1 MQRLTTLLLIY
12 LLLSG
17 LKLNAQTQASAD
29 SLQNV
34 LSKLSQDIWKQK
46 TDSLKIKSSNE
57 FASVF
62 HSILINI
69 KNWNFLFDSI
79 PGITECHSESRS
91 LQLFTW
97 NIPLSNG
104 KFVYKGFIRLPDTTN
119 PIIELSSEKF
129 SLSIANLQQ
138 IALPDWYGALYYKLI
153 EQKHDD
159 EIIFTLLGWDGAD
172 NTMNRKIIDIISIS
186 EQSKVVFGK
195 PIFKTDKGIRQRIIL
210 EYAEKANC
218 TLRYDYQTLNIL
230 KGKRI
235 VKKQKWMIVFDRLV
249 PMDPTMKGIT
259 KYYVASGD
267 TYDGFIF
274 KDGFWVLVED
284 VDVKNQLTEKPKLK

>member
-1 MQRLTTLLLIY
+1 MQRLTTLLLIF

-17 LKLNAQTQASAD
+17 LKANAQAQSSAD
-29 SLQNV
+29 SLQIV
-34 LSKLSQDIWKQK
+34 LSKLGQKIWMQK
-46 TDSLKIKSSNE
+46 TDSLKIKFSNE

-62 HSILINI
+62 HSILMNK

-79 PGITECHSESRS
+79 PGITECRTESRS

-104 KFVYKGFIRLPDTTN
+104 KFMYKGFIRLPDTAN
-119 PIIELSSEKF
+119 SVIELSSEKF
-129 SLSIANLQQ
+129 SQSIANQQQ
-138 IALPDWYGALYYKLI
+138 IALSDWYGALYYKLI
-153 EQKHDD
+153 EQKHGE

-186 EQSKVVFGK
+186 EQLKVVFGN

-218 TLRYDYQTLNIL
+218 TLRYDYQTLNIM
-230 KGKRI
+230 KGKR
-235 VKKQKWMIVFDRLV
+235 VTKKQLWMIVFDRLV
-249 PMDPTMKGIT
+249 PMDPSMKGMT

-274 KDGFWVLVED
+274 KDGFWALVED
-284 VDVKNQLTEKPKLK
+284 VDVKNQVKEMPKPK